1 MHKGLLWIFAPGP
14 RHPIRCRRRARALL
28 SDASDVTVHLA
39 ERAIDVAN
47 PSIEVAALDLNRH
60 ATFGARQRWAT
71 PKLADSVRNG
81 RAAVAVEVDLLVVEV
96 KPALRAQAARGLIM
110 SNSDPSSTRCH
121 VSPPGWRSYQ
131 TCLPIAMRMR
141 VCFPL
146 PRRVTHG

>member
-28 SDASDVTVHLA
+28 SDASDVAVHLA

-96 KPALRAQAARGLIM
+96 KPAHQGSGSQRVDNVELRPVIHARLGLFRAGAM
-110 SNSDPSSTRCH
+110 SPR
-121 VSPPGWRSYQ
+121 VPWRE
-131 TCLPIAMRMR
+131 A
-141 VCFPL
+141 
-146 PRRVTHG
+146 